1 MADILIENTG
11 YGDDLETALIRLK
24 KTLTVILSSL
34 DSKNIKKITT
44 DKTEISSEDGRTT
57 IDGTRIIMKDSMDNT
72 RLEMGAEGDS
82 FVFRLKNKFGKD
94 SVTLSDTGDARFC
107 GDIETEKNA
116 SVGNN
121 LYLGKTNN
129 QSGTKMLQ
137 FYEDEDDDAKKA
149 KIVAIKGSNGVVS
162 LKLAADKIILSTL
175 EGVWDAF
182 GNRFISSTERDAYVS
197 VNGFDYPVKF
207 R

>member
-1 MADILIENTG
+1 MADIFIENTG
-11 YGDDLETALIRLK
+11 TCDDLETALIRLK

-44 DKTEISSEDGRTT
+44 DKTEISSEDGKTT

-72 RLEMGAEGDS
+72 RLEMGAEGES
-82 FVFRLKNKFGKD
+82 FVFRLKNKYGKD

-137 FYEDEDDDAKKA
+137 FYEDEEDDAKKA
-149 KIVAIKGSNGVVS
+149 KIMAIKGSNGIVS
-162 LKLAADKIILSTL
+162 LRIVADNIVLSTL
-175 EGVWDAF
+175 DGVSDAL
-182 GNRFISSTERDAYVS
+182 GNRFISSSERDAYVT
-197 VNGFDYPVKF
+197 VNGVDFPVKF